1 MHRYHATTTW
11 QGSTAVGYEHFGRDH
26 SGAAPPA
33 EPVLQLSGDAAF
45 RGDPG
50 RLNPEQL
57 VVLAASSCQLL
68 SFLAIAARA
77 RIDVVD
83 YHDEATGEMPAEARP
98 AHITSIVLQPR
109 ITVRGTVDPARVERL
124 VALAHDECYV
134 ANSLITEIRV
144 VPVIDVLPPA

>member
-1 MHRYHATTTW
+1 MKI
-11 QGSTAVGYEHFGRDH
+11 
-26 SGAAPPA
+26 
-33 EPVLQLSGDAAF
+33 
-45 RGDPG
+45 
-50 RLNPEQL
+50 
-57 VVLAASSCQLL
+57 LL

-83 YHDEATGEMPAEARP
+83 YHDEATGEMPTDASP

-109 ITVRGTVDPARVERL
+109 ITVRGTVERARVERL
-124 VALAHDECYV
+124 VALAHAECYV